1 MFKFIKH
8 SEKNIALHTCVLGT
22 GEIYF
27 NSKGVYTVSMN
38 KNAIKQFTKISNYV
52 SSEIKSYTMPLKQLQ
67 KVIELLHKSDLVY
80 SVKFNDDGVLIINQD
95 RWTIA
100 LNSTICDSNYESS
113 FLEKQTVFTM
123 DYKQAKAFKKSH
135 CMSYDN
141 SQVAF
146 MGMYLDFINNKI
158 VTTDGKALDVLN
170 IKFSLKLE
178 NCILDKEF
186 ILKAISKMKKDS
198 IIEIK
203 YNNNE
208 YFINDNNI
216 EVIEGKF
223 PNYNDVMPKLKIN
236 VIKIKDYK
244 EFSKKI
250 DLIKKQSD
258 SESGRM
264 ILEVKGNLLYLS
276 VGNIHSIASEFIEIE
291 NISNTDITLACNC
304 KGLQMLVNENNTEI
318 VINGASSP
326 LLFIKENSKS
336 LIMPM
341 KNDGYTVEN
350 IIIESNIVEI
360 KEVEKI
366 ELAPVEVVQ
375 KGVKINYE
383 LKTIE
388 QVERDM
394 KYNIESD
401 GMGFITINKKDS
413 CIFSNTNNYYKIP
426 KKINKDL
433 LKEFESVN
441 IVKLIETDKE
451 IYYCFEND
459 VFNYINKL
467 MSNKKIKKEL
477 ELILNEI
484 MKNEIEKMYIKHKE
498 TIMATQTQTQT
509 QKEALLYIY
518 KEFKQPIESMKE
530 LIHTVDQYNHEDR
543 INFLEKDLEKT
554 VFKGLKKDVYTL
566 LSNFTEF
573 EYLDSLYT
581 PIEDI
586 TIESIAQASDNII
599 IASVPSLQ
607 AEEVAD
613 IVIEDLTSDTQAEE
627 VADIVIAEEVEQV
640 TDIEPITQSEVMES
654 YDFNNKFILKLYTDR
669 SRTKIYSGGVFKIET
684 FETIGDNQYAI
695 CRGADGTNYKY
706 NVANLGQPKTHGKN
720 KGSISVNIAV
730 PTIPTIEEIAKY
742 QSQLQKVM

>member
-1 MFKFIKH
+1 MKFIKD

-67 KVIELLHKSDLVY
+67 KVIEVLHKSDLVY
-80 SVKFNDDGVLIINQD
+80 SVKFNDDGVMIINQD

-223 PNYNDVMPKLKIN
+223 PNYNDVIPKLKIN
-236 VIKIKDYK
+236 VIKIKDHK

-250 DLIKKQSD
+250 DLIKKHTD
-258 SESGRM
+258 NESGRIM
-264 ILEVKGNLLYLS
+264 LDVKGHNLYFN
-276 VGNIHSIASEFIEIE
+276 VYTVHGEASEVIEIE
-291 NISNTDITLACNC
+291 NISNTNISLSCNY

-318 VINGASSP
+318 VINSDSSP

-336 LIMPM
+336 ILMPM
-341 KNDGYTVEN
+341 KKGDYISVNLIE
-350 IIIESNIVEI
+350 ESNIVEI
-360 KEVEKI
+360 KELNKI

-375 KGVKINYE
+375 KVAKINYE

-433 LKEFESVN
+433 LKEFKSIN

-477 ELILNEI
+477 ELILNGI

-498 TIMATQTQTQT
+498 TIMATQT

-543 INFLEKDLEKT
+543 IDFLEKDLEIT
-554 VFKGLKKDVYTL
+554 VFKGLKKDVYIL
-566 LSNFTEF
+566 LSNFTEL

-586 TIESIAQASDNII
+586 TIESIAHASDNII
-599 IASVPSLQ
+599 IASVPSL
-607 AEEVAD
+607 
-613 IVIEDLTSDTQAEE
+613 QAEE

-695 CRGADGTNYKY
+695 CRGADGTIYKY

-742 QSQLQKVM
+742 QSQLQTAI